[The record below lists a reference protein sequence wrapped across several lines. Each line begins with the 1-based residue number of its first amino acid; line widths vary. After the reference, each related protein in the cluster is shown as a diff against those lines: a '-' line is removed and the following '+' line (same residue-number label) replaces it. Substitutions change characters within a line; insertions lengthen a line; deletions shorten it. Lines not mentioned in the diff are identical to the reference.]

1 MNYSLLVMET
11 AGMMKMASRDD
22 FPFSRVPEQGP
33 DWFLVA
39 KEACGGGTPDL
50 FCSPKVL
57 GYMGIYRRKKSVRG
71 ATRGP
76 RGWRARPG
84 GWARP
89 LPRAFLVAFLTWTP
103 SLPGCFLSKNNFSRR
118 FHSVSTPFDIPF
130 LRNTETRGKNRNFY
144 WALGQ

>member
-1 MNYSLLVMET
+1 MLFRSPV
-11 AGMMKMASRDD
+11 RD
-22 FPFSRVPEQGP
+22 PPSGRVPEQGP
-33 DWFLVA
+33 NWFLVA
-39 KEACGGGTPDL
+39 IEACGGGTPDL

-89 LPRAFLVAFLTWTP
+89 LPRALLVDPLTCTA
-103 SLPGCFLSKNNFSRR
+103 SLPYCFLSKNNSSEGFILFGLRL
-118 FHSVSTPFDIPF
+118 IF
-130 LRNTETRGKNRNFY
+130 LFCETLKQGEKQKL
-144 WALGQ
+144 ALGSGLIG

>member
-1 MNYSLLVMET
+1 MEST
-11 AGMMKMASRDD
+11 GLMKMATGEG
-22 FPFSRVPEQGP
+22 FPLRQGAETGV
-33 DWFLVA
+33 DWLSVA
-39 KEACGGGTPDL
+39 TEASGGGTPDL

-89 LPRAFLVAFLTWTP
+89 PASCLPR
-103 SLPGCFLSKNNFSRR
+103 
-118 FHSVSTPFDIPF
+118 
-130 LRNTETRGKNRNFY
+130 
-144 WALGQ
+144 